1 MTDPVDGVD
10 TVERRLDGR
19 SARGF
24 PFGPGCTMVMGGV
37 LLAAGA
43 MFATALGLAFLFA
56 AFVGS
61 EIPRVTRVM
70 APGPILTVIGVGV
83 GLLWTG
89 LGRRR
94 REERGKEWAALHPDA
109 PWFADWPWNPAGT
122 YAEPAWGGGRGLIV
136 MALVVLVMTPFNVIW
151 LYVLDPREDPRN
163 RALGLM
169 VLIPD
174 FFLYLLLRALF
185 SMARERIRFGRPYLR
200 FDEFPFLLGQSLRA
214 HVTAKVFAGQ
224 EGVVATLRCIDER
237 TMKGSGGRAAKRWVQ
252 PFQLYEARQTLP
264 GRFGGED
271 VPVAFALPET
281 RATGLREQPPCYW
294 ELELRGHQGRTIFFT
309 VPVYARPGLGL

>member
-1 MTDPVDGVD
+1 M
-10 TVERRLDGR
+10 LL
-19 SARGF
+19 
-24 PFGPGCTMVMGGV
+24 GGV

-43 MFATALGLAFLFA
+43 MFATGLGLAFVFA

-94 REERGKEWAALHPDA
+94 REERGKEWAALHPDT
-109 PWFADWPWNPAGT
+109 PWLADWPWNPAGT
-122 YAEPAWGGGRGLIV
+122 DAEPAWGGGRGLIV

-174 FFLYLLLRALF
+174 FFLYLVLRGLF
-185 SMARERIRFGRPYLR
+185 SIARDRIRFGRPHLR

-237 TMKGSGGRAAKRWVQ
+237 LMKGSGSRASRRSVQ

-271 VPVAFALPET
+271 VPLAFALPET

-294 ELELRGHQGRTIFFT
+294 ELELRGHQGRTISFT
-309 VPVYARPGLGL
+309 VPVYARPGLEL